1 MKPLPLYKNI
11 ERAPYIQ
18 SYLNNFEASVAKV
31 IIDKPCFI
39 CPAGHYGQ
47 KIYYYLRNYSSHIIG
62 FIDNDISKQ
71 NKRVYGTSGDVYSPD
86 VLLNYRDTV
95 ISIILYA
102 GPYTTEL
109 KNQLNLLH
117 ASIHYIII

>member
-1 MKPLPLYKNI
+1 MYNSDLKKL
-11 ERAPYIQ
+11 
-18 SYLNNFEASVAKV
+18 
-31 IIDKPCFI
+31 
-39 CPAGHYGQ
+39 
-47 KIYYYLRNYSSHIIG
+47 YYYLQKYSKHIIG

-71 NKRVYGTSGDVYSPD
+71 NKRVYGTTGNVYSPD